1 MVEGGGGR
9 WKWALTSRGWCWVY
23 AIPTHL
29 PPQLQRA
36 EARTRSPRQRRS
48 PRREDGKRALKA
60 VRSEQDEEE
69 AALRSRLR
77 VLSQEARR
85 QRCERGLDVVDITEA
100 SELTFSGF
108 RCTAGENYA
117 AEAAVTIAEHVLV
130 VSDSVSGAQILNTPV
145 RLIGRVALT
154 GNRLLLETT
163 AHPAAAPLRVVLEG
177 KSTEKA
183 TALARVLALRAGL
196 DMNNVHAPASA
207 AATPPADTRS
217 PPKDEDREVWYP
229 GKQTSIPVSTPA
241 NVFTPAPDGASGV
254 WPAGDGASSGRN
266 LSAPADPETPWSPGG
281 EAGRS
286 EIRVTF
292 SPSGAAKVELQQQAS
307 PPILRSE
314 SASPGSAARNTTALP
329 RHFDS
334 TGEVLFSAESTAWA
348 QSPLRKRAVEREWA
362 RVFGGP
368 TDNEVRARSPPSRCV
383 GEATRKR
390 ARMSA
395 LEAAT
400 AALFRAGSL
409 AKPQSPEQAGRSR
422 HPPERLAPAI
432 PGQSVNSASPSGTM
446 KQDNAVQ
453 RRISLESMG
462 ALAESVSE
470 LPTRLFARSGTD
482 DAQSKTQTP
491 VNRNVP
497 GPCRMSLNL
506 LKTSGMVRQ
515 SSINP
520 DDTLGRAPSRRQS
533 IQPHP
538 HNRPRGS
545 GSFLRATTSPHQGP
559 VKPPSGSLSMSCRA
573 PPPPARSA
581 PPAPPA
587 AKPAP
592 PPPPPPSAGK
602 PPPPPPPAG
611 KSPPPPPKAP

>member
-196 DMNNVHAPASA
+196 DMNNVHAPASPKPSNVA
-207 AATPPADTRS
+207 VAHVHNGIWFPLNQTYTRCLCG
-217 PPKDEDREVWYP
+217 RH
-229 GKQTSIPVSTPA
+229 T
-241 NVFTPAPDGASGV
+241 ASGH
-254 WPAGDGASSGRN
+254 PFSSEGRGQGG
-266 LSAPADPETPWSPGG
+266 LVSRQADQHPCQHT
-281 EAGRS
+281 S
-286 EIRVTF
+286 ECF
-292 SPSGAAKVELQQQAS
+292 YA
-307 PPILRSE
+307 
-314 SASPGSAARNTTALP
+314 
-329 RHFDS
+329 
-334 TGEVLFSAESTAWA
+334 
-348 QSPLRKRAVEREWA
+348 
-362 RVFGGP
+362 
-368 TDNEVRARSPPSRCV
+368 C
-383 GEATRKR
+383 
-390 ARMSA
+390 
-395 LEAAT
+395 
-400 AALFRAGSL
+400 
-409 AKPQSPEQAGRSR
+409 
-422 HPPERLAPAI
+422 
-432 PGQSVNSASPSGTM
+432 
-446 KQDNAVQ
+446 
-453 RRISLESMG
+453 
-462 ALAESVSE
+462 
-470 LPTRLFARSGTD
+470 
-482 DAQSKTQTP
+482 
-491 VNRNVP
+491 
-497 GPCRMSLNL
+497 
-506 LKTSGMVRQ
+506 
-515 SSINP
+515 
-520 DDTLGRAPSRRQS
+520 SRRGIRRVACRRRG
-533 IQPHP
+533 IQ
-538 HNRPRGS
+538 RKEFIS
-545 GSFLRATTSPHQGP
+545 
-559 VKPPSGSLSMSCRA
+559 SC
-573 PPPPARSA
+573 
-581 PPAPPA
+581 
-587 AKPAP
+587 
-592 PPPPPPSAGK
+592 
-602 PPPPPPPAG
+602 
-611 KSPPPPPKAP
+611 